1 MSDPVEDT
9 RALDGNPVGRV
20 FTQLII
26 LLSFAAIS
34 ISMVMTV
41 GDILVRLAAS
51 IAEALSGQRPKWGLF
66 GLVDLTQL
74 AMMSAVPL
82 AIAVAF
88 FLNAHIRIDL
98 IYNVM
103 TRNGRRWSAALTAL
117 IGGAV
122 CGLCLWTAWGEMRG
136 QLDFT
141 TTSATLGIP
150 YTWYWTPLILGFALS
165 LLACVLGLLQAF
177 RRDPPVEPDLLIEI
191 APNNE

>member
-1 MSDPVEDT
+1 MSDPIADT
-9 RALDGNPVGRV
+9 RALDGNPAGRV
-20 FTQLII
+20 FTKLII
-26 LLSFAAIS
+26 FLSFAAIS

-51 IAEALSGQRPKWGLF
+51 IAEMLSGQRPKWGLF

-82 AIAVAF
+82 AIAAAF

-98 IYNVM
+98 IFNLM
-103 TRNGRRWSAALTAL
+103 SRKGRRLSAALSAL
-117 IGGAV
+117 IGGTV

-150 YTWYWTPLILGFALS
+150 YTWYWAPLILGFAVS
-165 LLACVLGLLQAF
+165 LLACVLGLYQAF
-177 RRDPPVEPDLLIEI
+177 RPDRPTETVPRDE
-191 APNNE
+191 

>member
-1 MSDPVEDT
+1 MSDHIADT
-9 RALDGNPVGRV
+9 RALDGNPAGRV
-20 FTQLII
+20 FTKLII
-26 LLSFAAIS
+26 FLSFAAIS

-51 IAEALSGQRPKWGLF
+51 IAEMLSGQRPKWGLF

-82 AIAVAF
+82 AIAAAF

-98 IYNVM
+98 IFNLM
-103 TRNGRRWSAALTAL
+103 SGKGRRLSAALSAL
-117 IGGAV
+117 IGGTV

-150 YTWYWTPLILGFALS
+150 YTWYWAPLILGFAVS
-165 LLACVLGLLQAF
+165 LLACVLGLYQAF
-177 RRDPPVEPDLLIEI
+177 QPDRLTKT